1 MGREKVS
8 AGWKKRVKIEY
19 ARLRSQKKFRLQDDI
34 RVAWRNNRVAMKGAH
49 IKKEEEAEKPLQNEQ
64 NEVIGERAKPIWI
77 CSEDPP
83 RQVAKINVKKG
94 NHNFTSIFFT
104 AIRNLFVEPKQKTQ
118 KEKFNQF
125 R

>member
-83 RQVAKINVKKG
+83 RYRCNENI
-94 NHNFTSIFFT
+94 
-104 AIRNLFVEPKQKTQ
+104 EC
-118 KEKFNQF
+118 
-125 R
+125 